1 MYVVET
7 VGDDID
13 TSIAALPPEL
23 LDGFAELR
31 AALEVSPWTVGRP
44 LVPSNPAGLRVAT
57 IGQDGLGQVV
67 FHVLER
73 DRVVPI
79 VQVGFL

>member
-13 TSIAALPPEL
+13 ASIAALPAEL
-23 LDGFAELR
+23 LDDFAELR

-44 LVPSNPAGLRVAT
+44 LVPTNPGGLRLAMIGPAGT
-57 IGQDGLGQVV
+57 GQVV

-73 DRVVPI
+73 ERIVPI
-79 VQVGFL
+79 VQVSSL